1 MLRRQSL
8 GTRALR
14 MEFGLAIV
22 LEGWGVYGA
31 MPMARGAVGWTAPL
45 RGQCRVDRVNAH
57 TTWYFVRSVVCGVN
71 QTQMC
76 CSRESVS
83 SGEGS
88 HAGLTGYLCRAYRYG
103 GLTPFRTV
111 TR

>member
-1 MLRRQSL
+1 
-8 GTRALR
+8 

-31 MPMARGAVGWTAPL
+31 MPMARGAVGWNAPL

>member
-1 MLRRQSL
+1 
-8 GTRALR
+8 
-14 MEFGLAIV
+14 
-22 LEGWGVYGA
+22 
-31 MPMARGAVGWTAPL
+31 MARGAVGWNAPL

-83 SGEGS
+83 RGEGES
-88 HAGLTGYLCRAYRYG
+88 CGFDRLSVSCLWGFDRFPHRY
-103 GLTPFRTV
+103 TV
-111 TR
+111 GIPTVPGTAVAMRVMGVE